1 MDKITSW
8 FTSKQEYRD
17 FCLKYSIDSDIKL
30 TVGGT
35 VLSCVVAGCK
45 AYHGAVQVHLRVKK
59 GEG

>member
-1 MDKITSW
+1 MDKITIR

-17 FCLKYSIDSDIKL
+17 FCLKYSIDSDIEL
-30 TVGGT
+30 TVGGI
-35 VLSCVVAGCK
+35 VLPCVVAGFE